1 MHLQTE
7 DTDFDRDASTDD
19 LDSADTQTRMR
30 RPQTFRERHAMKIL
44 GVLMALSLGTV
55 MFAQVAC

>member
-1 MHLQTE
+1 MHLPTNDTDP
-7 DTDFDRDASTDD
+7 DTDFDD
-19 LDSADTQTRMR
+19 ADTQERI
-30 RPQTFRERHAMKIL
+30 PVTFRERHALKIL

>member
-1 MHLQTE
+1 MHLRTNDTDP
-7 DTDFDRDASTDD
+7 DTDFDD
-19 LDSADTQTRMR
+19 ADTQEHERV
-30 RPQTFRERHAMKIL
+30 PVTFRERHALKIL